1 MSAIKDFFK
10 KKKVEAKFK
19 LAGGGHKLG
28 DAAAAQAASSASAA
42 AAARQQ
48 KTAQRQHPSS
58 SAQQAGA
65 AALNRISE
73 QQSKQTE
80 EFQKNRQR
88 ALIKEQARREL
99 EKEQMME
106 KEIEKLKSVY
116 GEREPQ
122 EFEAPSQL
130 AAQGVFFKCP
140 LIGEFVLPREEM
152 KMKIKEFLYSQ
163 LEQERGLT
171 AVLIIHTCNSPRD
184 KVQLGVDTLCKYID
198 NILLNPTEEK
208 FRKIRKSN
216 KAFKERVGS
225 LEGSEE
231 FLLACGFKVNKSFL
245 LVLTKDVFY
254 LILKDFLTRI
264 FTHNFMILSIKSF
277 LFVPRQIS
285 NILYRQSRFPFYFA
299 DFNF

>member
-254 LILKDFLTRI
+254 SILKDFLTRI

-277 LFVPRQIS
+277 LLVPRQIS
-285 NILYRQSRFPFYFA
+285 NILYRQSRFPF
-299 DFNF
+299 